1 MCQPK
6 AAVIR
11 YPRTMRPLS
20 IGAARIDTVLE
31 IAAIPMPFAKF
42 LPASVPELIAAEGG
56 WLAPHYADAALQ
68 HGILTFHTYV
78 IRHAGRT
85 MLVDTCMGNHKDRGG
100 HPIFHGLRTNWLGEL
115 EALGVHPNSVDY
127 VMCTHMHGDH
137 VGWNTRLA
145 NGRWV
150 PTFPNARYVFA
161 RSEFELRESAWR
173 ADETAGYGS
182 FADSV
187 LPVVESGQA
196 DLVASDHEIEGLLQL
211 EAAPGHTPGNVV
223 IHLRS
228 QQARAV
234 FSGDTI
240 HHPLQVKYPEWSS
253 AFCEDPAASAVC
265 RRHFVETHAD
275 TATLILPA
283 HFPAPTAGHIR
294 SDRDRWRYAFVD

>member
-1 MCQPK
+1 MRQPK
-6 AAVIR
+6 PGAIR
-11 YPRTMRPLS
+11 YSLGMRPLS
-20 IGAARIDTVLE
+20 LGAARIDTVLE
-31 IAAIPMPFAKF
+31 IETIPMPFAQF
-42 LPASVPELIAAEGG
+42 LPASVPELIAAERA
-56 WLAPHYADAALQ
+56 WLVPHHADATLQ
-68 HGILTFHTYV
+68 RGFLTFHTYV

-85 MLVDTCMGNHKDRGG
+85 ILVDTCMGNDKDRGG

-115 EALGVHPNSVDY
+115 AALGVHPDAVDY

-161 RSEFELRESAWR
+161 RREFEARESAWR
-173 ADETAGYGS
+173 ADESAGYGS
-182 FADSV
+182 FTDSV
-187 LPVVESGQA
+187 LPVVASGQA

-228 QQARAV
+228 QHAHAI

-253 AFCEDPAASAVC
+253 AFCEDPTASAAC
-265 RRHFVETHAD
+265 RRRFVETHAD
-275 TATLILPA
+275 TTTLILPA
-283 HFPAPTAGHIR
+283 HFPLPTAGHIR